1 MATTPIQIPNID
13 LYTLAFV
20 NNTLFLTP
28 KQARQLT
35 YDEIMTRS
43 FAHSK
48 IVQCT
53 IQTITNADEAD
64 TVSSMRTRYRSV
76 LIDIYTSLSWSELK
90 AQTRFKVLAG
100 NMYGVNGYQWCKEL
114 DASVQNKSATDTLR
128 EIVRLVSI
136 NKYSLVMTVE
146 LLGGETVMVRD
157 PPIQ

>member
-13 LYTLAFV
+13 LYTFEFT

-28 KQARQLT
+28 KTRRLT
-35 YDEIMTRS
+35 YDEIMAMS

-48 IVQCT
+48 IVRCT
-53 IQTITNADEAD
+53 IQTITNANEAD

-128 EIVRLVSI
+128 EIVRLVRI
-136 NKYSLVMTVE
+136 NKYSLDMMVE
-146 LLGGETVMVRD
+146 LPGGETVMVCD